1 MAQQEITITK
11 INNLLSEIDRDRQQI
26 FNTLR
31 QKSELDKNDKIQS
44 KKLTSLEN
52 INKTLLGY
60 KNLLMVEKNNN

>member
-44 KKLTSLEN
+44 KKLSSLEFL
-52 INKTLLGY
+52 NKTLLGY
-60 KNLLMVEKNNN
+60 KNLLMMEKNNN

>member
-31 QKSELDKNDKIQS
+31 QKSELDKNDKIQR
-44 KKLTSLEN
+44 
-52 INKTLLGY
+52 
-60 KNLLMVEKNNN
+60 

>member
-52 INKTLLGY
+52 INKSLLGY
-60 KNLLMVEKNNN
+60 KNLLMIEKNNN

>member
-60 KNLLMVEKNNN
+60 KNLLMIEKNNN

>member
-11 INNLLSEIDRDRQQI
+11 INNLLSELDRDRQQI

-44 KKLTSLEN
+44 KKMTSLEN
-52 INKTLLGY
+52 INKSLLGY
-60 KNLLMVEKNNN
+60 KNLLMIEKNNN

>member
-44 KKLTSLEN
+44 KKLSSLEN
-52 INKTLLGY
+52 INKSLLGY
-60 KNLLMVEKNNN
+60 KNLLMIEKNNN

>member
-11 INNLLSEIDRDRQQI
+11 INNLLSELDRDRQQI